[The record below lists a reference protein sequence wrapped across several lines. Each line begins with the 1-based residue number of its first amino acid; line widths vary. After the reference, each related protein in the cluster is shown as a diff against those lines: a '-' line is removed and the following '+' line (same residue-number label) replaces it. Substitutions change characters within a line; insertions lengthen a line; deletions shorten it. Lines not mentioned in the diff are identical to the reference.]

1 MTDYQKII
9 SLFPKIRQE
18 KLQAIKRYAMT
29 EVFFYRSS
37 LWHHGLRI
45 AFMVDALA
53 EITKEVLPEFDTK
66 KARILALVHDDAEM
80 ITGDVQLGH
89 KQLMTEVQLA
99 EIERN
104 ELKAIEVLSQE
115 FPSEVMGYNYQQL
128 LLHAL
133 HKDCVEAQLV
143 SYLDKVDAY
152 SEAMHEVLGGNISG
166 LRSVIGY
173 VDTIRII
180 KQKYAL
186 IAPIFER
193 KDVPLLNIGL
203 RTDMRRVHWRNYT
216 HLNKPHTPESILVET
231 EFSFYNSWKE
241 LVLKNLGQEGVGILT
256 EQVEG
261 K

>member
-1 MTDYQKII
+1 
-9 SLFPKIRQE
+9 
-18 KLQAIKRYAMT
+18 
-29 EVFFYRSS
+29 
-37 LWHHGLRI
+37 
-45 AFMVDALA
+45 MVDALA
-53 EITKEVLPEFDTK
+53 EIVTEILPDLDVQ
-66 KARILALVHDDAEM
+66 KAVTLALVHDDAEM

-89 KQLMTEVQLA
+89 KQLMTEEQLA

-104 ELKAIEVLSQE
+104 ELKAIEALSKE
-115 FPSEVMGYNYQQL
+115 FPSTAMGYNYQQL

-133 HKDCVEAQLV
+133 RKDCVEAQLV

-173 VDTIRII
+173 VDTIRSV

-186 IAPIFER
+186 IAPVLER

-203 RTDMRRVHWRNYT
+203 RTDMRRVHWKNYI
-216 HLNKPHTPESILVET
+216 HLNKPHTPESILLKT

-241 LVLKNLGQEGVGILT
+241 LVLKNLGQEGVQILT